1 MDLTTKVTLT
11 VKEFSKTIDI
21 KILHEEFYINKEN
34 NHETFNQAYSTMLR
48 FKMFDYYDY
57 SDFDEPKYTSFRNA
71 FISALIDRA
80 GEMECIDF
88 SNQFNQ
94 YNSVIKKMGYDDMN
108 ELWKQYLGV
117 KSNTTKVIENREQQA
132 FISAFKT
139 FETGYRKEELVRD
152 GFRD

>member
-1 MDLTTKVTLT
+1 MTKDNLTI
-11 VKEFSKTIDI
+11 KEFAKTIDA
-21 KILHEEFYINKEN
+21 KEMHKVFYIDKKN

-57 SDFDEPKYTSFRNA
+57 SDFDEPKYTAFRNA

-94 YNSVIKKMGYDDMN
+94 YNSVIKKMDYDDMN
-108 ELWKQYLGV
+108 ELWKQYLG
-117 KSNTTKVIENREQQA
+117 NNR
-132 FISAFKT
+132 
-139 FETGYRKEELVRD
+139 
-152 GFRD
+152 